1 MSGKGTLFCGLI
13 HMSNKTG
20 GWSQQRPVF
29 NPGLG
34 GLAMRGVLLIGRSA
48 SQCPDTSGHL
58 CTVDRVFQG
67 VVPSRGVMAVE
78 LGFLSEH
85 MTKSGLLESSACL
98 CS

>member
-1 MSGKGTLFCGLI
+1 
-13 HMSNKTG
+13 
-20 GWSQQRPVF
+20 
-29 NPGLG
+29 
-34 GLAMRGVLLIGRSA
+34 MRGVFLIGRSA

-85 MTKSGLLESSACL
+85 MTKSGLLE
-98 CS
+98 

>member
-1 MSGKGTLFCGLI
+1 
-13 HMSNKTG
+13 
-20 GWSQQRPVF
+20 
-29 NPGLG
+29 
-34 GLAMRGVLLIGRSA
+34 MRGVLLIGRSA

-85 MTKSGLLESSACL
+85 MTSLGYWSHLPACAPRPARP
-98 CS
+98 